1 MNNDTNALLNQLIT
15 KVDNLKQDIDKEFK
29 EVKTQLNEL
38 DKSVIKLDER
48 IAGVDK
54 RLSNEETI
62 SRTALGAIFG
72 GVSIAAIKYL
82 FFLN

>member
-1 MNNDTNALLNQLIT
+1 MSETNELLSQLIG
-15 KVDNLKQDIDKEFK
+15 KVDSLNSEIKTEFGRVNDRLT
-29 EVKTQLNEL
+29 EVE
-38 DKSVIKLDER
+38 KSLVKLDER
-48 IAGVDK
+48 IAGIDK

-82 FFLN
+82 FFPN